1 MRDRRRRTDL
11 LLPRERQSTDDNNPF
26 APPPEGRPDQPWQP
40 RHPDGTATDGDG
52 GPGSGSGAG
61 SGSGSGSGSSG
72 SNGGNGGGS
81 GDGSGSGDS
90 GSGSSGGRSGWGSQW
105 SSRQP
110 GRSSNGGFG
119 GRPGSN
125 SQDGGDRRPGPRWDP
140 TDPAQRHARYAM
152 IAGLWALF
160 FTLFF
165 DFPEIGLLL
174 AAPGLYWAISALR
187 TGPKAPDQAS
197 QASGLTPQV
206 VRRTQKT
213 SAIAG
218 LVMSAVTLL
227 VVGSMYTAQLVYRDF
242 FVCERDALTKTA
254 QSACNSKLPEPLRD
268 VYGVKD

>member
-40 RHPDGTATDGDG
+40 RRPDEGRGSDADG
-52 GPGSGSGAG
+52 
-61 SGSGSGSGSSG
+61 
-72 SNGGNGGGS
+72 NGGGNGGS
-81 GDGSGSGDS
+81 GDGE

-110 GRSSNGGFG
+110 GRSSGGGFG

-125 SQDGGDRRPGPRWDP
+125 NSPENGPQSPGPRWDP

-160 FTLFF
+160 FTLFL

-174 AAPGLYWAISALR
+174 GAPALYWAISALR
-187 TGPKAPDQAS
+187 TAPKPPDAAS
-197 QASGLTPQV
+197 QAGGLSPQT
-206 VRRTQKT
+206 VRRTQRT

-218 LVMSAVTLL
+218 LVMSVVTLL
-227 VVGSMYTAQLVYRDF
+227 TVGSMYAAQLVYRDF
-242 FVCERDALTKTA
+242 YVCERDALTKTA
-254 QSACNSKLPEPLRD
+254 QSACNSKLPEPLRG

>member
-40 RHPDGTATDGDG
+40 RRPDGRDADGNGTTDGND
-52 GPGSGSGAG
+52 
-61 SGSGSGSGSSG
+61 
-72 SNGGNGGGS
+72 GGGS
-81 GDGSGSGDS
+81 GDGNGN

-110 GRSSNGGFG
+110 GRSSGGGFG

-125 SQDGGDRRPGPRWDP
+125 SPENGPQGAGPRWDP

-160 FTLFF
+160 FTLFLEI
-165 DFPEIGLLL
+165 PEVGLLL
-174 AAPGLYWAISALR
+174 GAPALYWAISALR
-187 TGPKAPDQAS
+187 TAPKPPDASS
-197 QASGLTPQV
+197 QAGGLSPQV
-206 VRRTQKT
+206 ARRTQKT

-218 LVMSAVTLL
+218 LVMSVITLL

-254 QSACNSKLPEPLRD
+254 QSACNSKLPEPLRGI
-268 VYGVKD
+268 YGVPK